1 MFEEIKAT
9 RRPDRRC
16 PQCGHRQR
24 EVRLDLDACELECMH
39 CQARFSP
46 TTVFTDHQIL
56 TRFQHLPLGSQEAFF
71 SRLGFEKR
79 LAPRTR
85 KPFLYAIAV
94 FYILVVLAGT
104 VACIRTGKDVLYCV
118 MAILGIPVLCFKL
131 YPLCKDEAKSYYW
144 RRRQQT

>member
-9 RRPDRRC
+9 RKPDGRC

-24 EVRLDLDACELECMH
+24 EVRLDLDACELECTH
-39 CQARFSP
+39 CQTRFSP
-46 TTVFTDHQIL
+46 TTVFTDRQIL
-56 TRFQHLPLGSQEAFF
+56 TRLQHLSLEAQETVL

-79 LAPRTR
+79 PAPRTR

-94 FYILVVLAGT
+94 FYILVLLAGA
-104 VACIRTGKDVLYCV
+104 VGCIRTGEDVLYCI

-131 YPLCKDEAKSYYW
+131 YPLYKGEAKSYYW
-144 RRRQQT
+144 RRRQQM